1 MTEIKIVVK
10 EPGTIE
16 IHGDNRGLT
25 EIDKVLILNCLAE
38 AMELTEEQKKIVGI
52 IMYGGCL
59 DGFGMT
65 KEQGE
70 ALEQDM
76 IRVITKMEEN
86 ENETDAL

>member
-1 MTEIKIVVK
+1 MAEIKIVVK
-10 EPGTIE
+10 KPGTIE

-38 AMELTEEQKKIVGI
+38 AIELTEEQKKMVGV
-52 IMYGGCL
+52 IMYGGCF
-59 DGFGMT
+59 DGLGMT

-70 ALEQDM
+70 AAEQGI